1 MASTNA
7 KIVFRRIRLMKS
19 VVGGEVLFIT
29 VIFSFFKKR
38 ASGKNNTEVPSKK
51 QIMNVFLKA
60 NEYGWPAEYLQRMVQ
75 FL

>member
-1 MASTNA
+1 
-7 KIVFRRIRLMKS
+7 MKS

-38 ASGKNNTEVPSKK
+38 PSGKNNTEVPSKK

>member
-1 MASTNA
+1 M
-7 KIVFRRIRLMKS
+7 
-19 VVGGEVLFIT
+19 LFIT

-38 ASGKNNTEVPSKK
+38 PSGKNNTEVPSKK